1 MNMRNGLVLITVI
14 VLGACASAPK
24 EPETPALDLGIN
36 QESMDTSVRP
46 QDDLFRFVNG
56 TWLETTEIPADK
68 SNYGSFSV
76 LLDKAE
82 EDLRVI
88 IEETATTEHPAGTD
102 EQKVADF
109 YRAYMDTELVAQ
121 KGLTP
126 IEQDLSR
133 IHAISNHAELVDYI
147 GYSQRTGIADPFGF
161 FVDNDLT
168 DSTRYMGYMWQTGLG
183 LPNREYYFDDEFSD
197 VRVAYVEYITDL
209 LSLAGVDDAADKAD
223 TIMSLETR
231 LAGAHWDK
239 VRNRDPNERYN
250 LFTIVQANTL
260 TPGFDWNAF
269 LNGAGIHGQTEIVLS
284 QPSYFEEATRALS
297 DEPISTW
304 KTYFTYKLI
313 NSATPY
319 VTEDFVELNFD
330 FYGRT
335 LRGTEQNQQRWKR
348 AVQDTDN
355 MLGEAV
361 GKVYVER
368 HYPPE
373 AKARMDEMIA
383 NLREAFRISINNLE
397 WMGPE
402 TKAQAQD
409 KLQKFTPKIGYP
421 EKWRDYSALAIEPDD
436 LVGNMARSVEFEFQR
451 NVDKLGAPIDRTEWF
466 MTPQTVNAY
475 YNPNMNEIVFP
486 AAILQP
492 PFFNVEADDA
502 TNYGAIG
509 AVIGHEFSH
518 GFDDQGRKYDG
529 EGNLRDWWTEE
540 DNARF
545 QTRAKQLGEQ
555 YSSYNPIDDM
565 HVNGE
570 FTMGE
575 NIGDMAGLTMAHRA
589 YLLSLKGGN
598 PPVIDGFSGDQRF
611 FMGWAQVWR
620 RLYRDDELRRR
631 IKVDPHSPSEYRA
644 NGTVVN
650 IDAFHETFETEEG
663 DELYKA
669 TEDRVRIW

>member
-36 QESMDTSVRP
+36 QESMDISVRP

-133 IHAISNHAELVDYI
+133 IDAISNHAELVDYI
-147 GYSQRTGIADPFGF
+147 GYSQRIGIADPFGF

-269 LNGAGIHGQTEIVLS
+269 LNGAGINGQTEIVLS